1 MYFKTIKSVLN
12 VYHLYLKLYEKK
24 SNTLCDIL
32 KEKMSKKY
40 SSNDRFNW
48 ILTNVKKYR

>member
-12 VYHLYLKLYEKK
+12 VYHLYLKLYEQK
-24 SNTLCDIL
+24 SNMLRDIH
-32 KEKMSKKY
+32 KEKISKKY

-48 ILTNVKKYR
+48 FLTNVKK